1 MQQADLVNS
10 ALGASKL
17 YAKLQSI
24 ASGRF
29 ASLEEILNAQEDQQ
43 IGAVVGNSL
52 IAGVGLCQTGQSHCA
67 YNPVTSCYGC
77 AKFMPSLQKEPHLQ
91 AVDGMRQ
98 QVRRFLDIGISAES
112 PAYLQLTRALSGAQ
126 QILDNIDQIAGA
138 K

>member
-1 MQQADLVNS
+1 
-10 ALGASKL
+10 
-17 YAKLQSI
+17 
-24 ASGRF
+24 
-29 ASLEEILNAQEDQQ
+29 
-43 IGAVVGNSL
+43 
-52 IAGVGLCQTGQSHCA
+52 
-67 YNPVTSCYGC
+67 
-77 AKFMPSLQKEPHLQ
+77 MPSLQKEPHLQ